1 MNLTQGNITRKLI
14 RFTLPILVIQ
24 FLNQAYTLADNI
36 IVARFVNEEALSV
49 LSTVSSALLV
59 AYCLMQGLSGASTIL
74 CGNLFGAGES
84 RKLRSTVRVLILFS
98 LFVSLFLVAVCAV
111 GASLIFRLLKVPAQ
125 IVPECESLLFIYAL
139 SLPPTFVCSACTA
152 ALNGMGNSKI
162 PMINSVSSQLLNIVL
177 DVLAVAVWGFGVR
190 GAAWASFFSVV
201 VAMLLN
207 LRQLKLSLDSLP
219 AQDGTSAPAAYSAR
233 GCLKQYV
240 PLAVPSILQQSIM
253 SIGSLVLQVLVN
265 KQGVSYINGYTVAC
279 TLNGLFLLPVS
290 SCCSG
295 YETFAAQNLGAGK
308 HDRVRDGFLRVLAL
322 GVGLC
327 ALLTLL
333 TLVFAEPLIGL
344 YLTDKTA
351 ASFLFA
357 RLYLFLLIPNYFL
370 LLAKYSADGLFKA
383 QMKVYLFTLSS
394 FIALGVRIVLSYAL
408 EPQLGL
414 TALAWAATIGNLA
427 AALFDFA
434 CLLLQHTPKRRPADS

>member
-190 GAAWASFFSVV
+190 G
-201 VAMLLN
+201 
-207 LRQLKLSLDSLP
+207 
-219 AQDGTSAPAAYSAR
+219 
-233 GCLKQYV
+233 CLKQYV

-322 GVGLC
+322 GAGLC

-427 AALFDFA
+427 ALFDFA